1 MSLFDNTRTQSSQ
14 TPGHGDK
21 VPPGSATL
29 SYSRWISCLQ
39 ARIIDERSDHNL
51 RVAFLSEDTTL
62 LLSAKSCQT
71 ILNGFLVQEVL
82 NFMAKVSPS
91 SESFCQILE
100 SLTTLLKKLVKSFV
114 SMYLNLRNLTRFSE
128 VRLAT

>member
-14 TPGHGDK
+14 TPGHSDK
-21 VPPGSATL
+21 VPPGSASL

-62 LLSAKSCQT
+62 LLSAKSCQQ
-71 ILNGFLVQEVL
+71 ILNGFLVQEEL
-82 NFMAKVSPS
+82 KFMAKVSPS

-100 SLTTLLKKLVKSFV
+100 SLTTLLK
-114 SMYLNLRNLTRFSE
+114 RFAKELSS
-128 VRLAT
+128 LCI